1 VRTVLASYRWRR
13 RLIWAGCA
21 VLGIAGV
28 VLATVVLPNENGGK
42 FQLHATGTALPQTYD
57 QLQTQVKVTAAIRR
71 DIDATL
77 AAFIRTGVTRED
89 PAAAWGL
96 ATPAMRS
103 GVTRAQW
110 DSGTLP
116 VVPFPAK
123 TGQPGWTT
131 LTSYPGDVT
140 VDLML
145 HSRPGTNRG
154 SIAYAVELKRMHGRW
169 LVDSMV
175 PEQSFSPSTRKPA
188 KPLPPNYKAQ
198 QPHGALGPIWFI
210 VPAILLGIAVL
221 TPIGFGVRSVIRHRS
236 IARRY
241 REGRL

>member
-1 VRTVLASYRWRR
+1 MRTMLTSYRWRR
-13 RLIWAGCA
+13 RLIWMGCA
-21 VLGIAGV
+21 ALGVAGV
-28 VLATVVLPNENGGK
+28 ALAAVVLPNQNGDK
-42 FQLHATGTALPQTYD
+42 YQLHATGTALPQTYD
-57 QLQTQVKVTAAIRR
+57 QQQQQVKVTAAIRR
-71 DIDATL
+71 DIDSTL

-103 GVTRAQW
+103 GVTHAQW
-110 DSGTLP
+110 NSGTLP

-123 TGQPGWTT
+123 TGTPGWTT

-175 PEQSFSPSTRKPA
+175 PEQSFSPPTRKAA

-198 QPHGALGPIWFI
+198 QPKGALGPVWFI

-221 TPIGFGVRSVIRHRS
+221 TPIGFGVRSVIRHRA
-236 IARRY
+236 IERRY
-241 REGRL
+241 RQGRL